1 MSDKEQLNISSDK
14 NWFVESPTFRG
25 HPKVLKKI
33 EGSWLTMILELTQF
47 CDGSAYLSHM
57 KRIHTARRHTT
68 GMKLSEVAYTV
79 PYMYQ
84 AVSDKFLPWC
94 ATIPAYPYEY
104 KVDFEAEIGV
114 IVDKVPMGID
124 VEDAGKYIKYVTIIN
139 DISLRTFCAKEVLT
153 GFGFLQGKPHSAL
166 GKWSM
171 PVSALENKVWHDNKF
186 HATMIVE
193 LNGEQI
199 GKISTSKEMHFD
211 FAQLIAHAAKT
222 RELSK
227 GTLIGS
233 GTVSSSNSDDGFGCL
248 MERNIVT
255 NNNEYLKSGDNIK
268 MYIEEFLDHLL
279 IEQRVA

>member
-1 MSDKEQLNISSDK
+1 MEQLNMFSDK

-25 HPKVLKKI
+25 HPHVLNIIDKPWM
-33 EGSWLTMILELTQF
+33 SWTLELTQF

-94 ATIPAYPYEY
+94 AIIPAYPYEY

-114 IVDKVPMGID
+114 IVDKVPMGIS

-233 GTVSSSNSDDGFGCL
+233 GTVSSSNPDDGFGCL

-255 NNNEYLKSGDNIK
+255 NNNEYLKLGDNIK
-268 MYIEEFLDHLL
+268 MYINEFPGHLL
-279 IEQRVA
+279 IDQEVA